1 MKKHIFSTS
10 FTLKLSHFGGDGGGL
25 SFLLPLLFVLV
36 FFSCE
41 EENLPAPQTDA
52 LTCLLVNQGNYYDNV
67 AGTLFFP
74 SGQSLLIGDTPQ
86 NAVLLDSLLYV
97 PCHASSDLAIVSLT
111 TGTVLSRIPLTA
123 PQHICTD
130 GQRLFVTQGD
140 GTLAVINPQA
150 PSLSL
155 APPSLPYWGKISLYE
170 RGDVTGS
177 ELSPKGGAGR
187 GLPLGEVGGGL
198 GGLCPYACVAS
209 NGHVYINCGT
219 SADGL
224 HPDNRVVVV
233 NAATLAVERTITVGN
248 NPYDQIAAD
257 ADGNVFTVCL
267 GDYSAAPEVW
277 KIAPEG
283 TAAPCATGNLIATHG
298 HTLYVAHVQADWS
311 TWPEVTATTDY
322 ATLDTRTGALQPLQL
337 LSEEEPVYPSCLAIS
352 STDGNLYIASD
363 AAPGNYNSPGSLHV
377 FSPSGTHLASYPAGP
392 HPYCIVF
399 PPKR

>member
-1 MKKHIFSTS
+1 MKRLTK
-10 FTLKLSHFGGDGGGL
+10 
-25 SFLLPLLFVLV
+25 LLPVFIVLV
-36 FFSCE
+36 CIGCTE
-41 EENLPAPQTDA
+41 EDIHIPQTDA
-52 LTCLLVNQGNYYDNV
+52 LPCLLVNQGNFYDNV

-86 NAVLLDSLLYV
+86 NAVVLDSLLYV
-97 PCHASSDLAIVSLT
+97 PCYASSDLAVVSLA
-111 TGTVLSRIPLTA
+111 TGNVKQRISLTA

-140 GTLAVINPQA
+140 GSLAVVSPM
-150 PSLSL
+150 
-155 APPSLPYWGKISLYE
+155 E
-170 RGDVTGS
+170 RRTASVDIGGS
-177 ELSPKGGAGR
+177 
-187 GLPLGEVGGGL
+187 
-198 GGLCPYACVAS
+198 PYACVAS
-209 NGHVYINCGT
+209 KGHVYINCGT

-277 KIAPEG
+277 KITPEG

-322 ATLDTRTGALQPLQL
+322 ATLDTRTGALHPLQL

-399 PPKR
+399 PTKR

>member
-1 MKKHIFSTS
+1 
-10 FTLKLSHFGGDGGGL
+10 
-25 SFLLPLLFVLV
+25 
-36 FFSCE
+36 
-41 EENLPAPQTDA
+41 
-52 LTCLLVNQGNYYDNV
+52 
-67 AGTLFFP
+67 
-74 SGQSLLIGDTPQ
+74 
-86 NAVLLDSLLYV
+86 
-97 PCHASSDLAIVSLT
+97 
-111 TGTVLSRIPLTA
+111 
-123 PQHICTD
+123 
-130 GQRLFVTQGD
+130 
-140 GTLAVINPQA
+140 PQA

-233 NAATLAVERTITVGN
+233 NAATLIIERTITVGN

-277 KIAPEG
+277 KITPEG
-283 TAAPCATGNLIATHG
+283 TAAPCAIGNLIATHG

-322 ATLDTRTGALQPLQL
+322 ATLNTRTGALQPLQL
-337 LSEEEPVYPSCLAIS
+337 QAPQAPLWGDVTGSELSPGGGGGLLPTGKMQGLYPSCLAIS
-352 STDGNLYIASD
+352 SADGNLYIASD

-392 HPYCIVF
+392 HPYSIVF
-399 PPKR
+399 PTNR

>member
-10 FTLKLSHFGGDGGGL
+10 FPLKFSPLGGDGGGL
-25 SFLLPLLFVLV
+25 SFLLPLLIVLV

-41 EENLPAPQTDA
+41 EEDVPTPLTDA
-52 LTCLLVNQGNYYDNV
+52 LPCLLVNQGNYYDNV

-97 PCHASSDLAIVSLT
+97 PCYASSDLAIVSLT

-140 GTLAVINPQA
+140 GTLAVITPQA
-150 PSLSL
+150 PQG
-155 APPSLPYWGKISLYE
+155 GKAQE
-170 RGDVTGS
+170 RL
-177 ELSPKGGAGR
+177 EA
-187 GLPLGEVGGGL
+187 LPLGGGGGGL

-209 NGHVYINCGT
+209 KGYVYINCGT

-233 NAATLAVERTITVGN
+233 NAATRAVERTITVGN

-277 KIAPEG
+277 KITPEG
-283 TAAPCATGNLIATHG
+283 TAAPCATGNLITTHG
-298 HTLYVAHVQADWS
+298 HTLYIAHVQADWS

-322 ATLDTRTGALQPLQL
+322 ATLDTRTGILHPLQL

-352 STDGNLYIASD
+352 SADGNLYIASD

-399 PPKR
+399 PTKR

>member
-10 FTLKLSHFGGDGGGL
+10 FTLKLSHFGGDRGGL
-25 SFLLPLLFVLV
+25 SFLLPLLIVLV
-36 FFSCE
+36 FFSCTE
-41 EENLPAPQTDA
+41 EDVPTPRTDA
-52 LTCLLVNQGNYYDNV
+52 LPCLLVNQGNYYDNV

-97 PCHASSDLAIVSLT
+97 PCYASSDLAIVSLT

-150 PSLSL
+150 PQG
-155 APPSLPYWGKISLYE
+155 GKAQE
-170 RGDVTGS
+170 RL
-177 ELSPKGGAGR
+177 EA
-187 GLPLGEVGGGL
+187 LPLGGGGGGL

-209 NGHVYINCGT
+209 KGYVYINCGT

-233 NAATLAVERTITVGN
+233 NAATLTVERTITVGN

-277 KIAPEG
+277 KITPEG

-298 HTLYVAHVQADWS
+298 HTLYIAHVQADWS

-322 ATLDTRTGALQPLQL
+322 ATLDTRTGALHPLY
-337 LSEEEPVYPSCLAIS
+337 LSFNAPSPLGGDGGGLYPSCLAIS
-352 STDGNLYIASD
+352 PTDGNLHIASD

-392 HPYCIVF
+392 HPYSIVF
-399 PPKR
+399 PTNR